1 MPRKT
6 VRVDIPIRN
15 PNKYTKLI
23 ERVWEKH
30 DELGASSPL
39 INHPAV
45 DMAAFEAAKT
55 EALALREEALQLYDR
70 AQSLMEQSRVLLGT
84 NAGQTIYSEG
94 TLYYMLGLIKGA
106 LMNIHMGREESLSQ
120 WGFNVVVRLS
130 NVGRK
135 RKKVD

>member
-15 PNKYTKLI
+15 PTKYTTLL
-23 ERVWEKH
+23 ERVWQKH

-39 INHPAV
+39 LNSPGV
-45 DMAAFEAAKT
+45 NMAAFEAAKI
-55 EALALREEALQLYDR
+55 EALALREEALQLYEK

-84 NAGQTIYSEG
+84 NAGQTIYTEG
-94 TLYYMLGLIKGA
+94 TLYYMLSLIKGS
-106 LMNIHMGREESLSQ
+106 LMNIHMGHEESLSE
-120 WGFNVVVRLS
+120 WGFNVVIRKS

-135 RKKVD
+135 PKK